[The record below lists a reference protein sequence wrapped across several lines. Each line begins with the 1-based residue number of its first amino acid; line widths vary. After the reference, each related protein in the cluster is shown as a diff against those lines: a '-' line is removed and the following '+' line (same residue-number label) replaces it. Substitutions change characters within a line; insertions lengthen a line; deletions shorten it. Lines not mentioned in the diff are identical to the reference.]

1 MFCGECG
8 AKNQKGDAF
17 CKECGAKLESGE
29 NTTTVVNNQ
38 PRKSVSKS
46 TKIVIIVVVA
56 LIAVL
61 GILFAVF
68 SNLTNPKNVAKDYI
82 QAVVDQDANKLY
94 NYLELEGDSTYVS
107 KEVFKSIIKENQ
119 TDSKVSN
126 YKITGVEYSDG
137 KLKATVKFKYTLE
150 GSSSEK
156 EDEVILIK
164 QKGKKFLFFDDWK
177 ISDSIE
183 TSVVKD
189 YKVKVTKGSELTFG
203 GIKVTNKYLDKTDST
218 SKYDVYVLPQ
228 VFAYK
233 TVVKA
238 VLPSGL
244 EIEQEVTPSS
254 YYSSY
259 TVSFDEDSLTDS
271 ARDKIITIAKT
282 SLNTVYTSAIEKK
295 AFADIKSNFEHNKID
310 LTALEKN
317 YNDLVNSLSTST
329 NTLTSFSID
338 DMSIYDL
345 ELNNDGYLEV
355 ELKVNYDYEVKYKSY
370 NDEEKTNSDSD
381 YDYMTVIL
389 TFDNGS
395 YYLVGLDNLETYFSR
410 Y

>member
-17 CKECGAKLESGE
+17 CKECGAKLENVE
-29 NTTTVVNNQ
+29 NTEVVNSR
-38 PRKSVSKS
+38 PRKPMSKQN
-46 TKIVIIVVVA
+46 KIIIIVVVA
-56 LIAVL
+56 LVAII
-61 GILFAVF
+61 GILFAIF

-94 NYLELEGDSTYVS
+94 EYLEIEGDSTYVS
-107 KEVFKSIIKENQ
+107 KDVFKSIMKDNK
-119 TDSKVSN
+119 TDSKVNN

-150 GSSSEK
+150 GGSSEK
-156 EDEVILIK
+156 EDEVVLIK
-164 QKGKKFLFFDDWK
+164 QKSKKFLFFDDWK

-189 YKVKVTKGSELTFG
+189 YTIKVTKDSKLTFG
-203 GIKVTNKYLDKTDST
+203 GVKVTDKYLDKDDST

-233 TVVKA
+233 TEVKA

-295 AFADIKSNFEHNKID
+295 AFADIKSNFEHDKVD
-310 LTALEKN
+310 LTDLEKD
-317 YNDLVNSLSTST
+317 YTDLVNSLSNST

-345 ELNNDGYLEV
+345 ELNEDGYLEV
-355 ELKVNYDYEVKYKSY
+355 ELKVNYDYEVKYKSF

-389 TFDNGS
+389 TFDDGA

>member
-1 MFCGECG
+1 M
-8 AKNQKGDAF
+8 
-17 CKECGAKLESGE
+17 
-29 NTTTVVNNQ
+29 
-38 PRKSVSKS
+38 
-46 TKIVIIVVVA
+46 
-56 LIAVL
+56 
-61 GILFAVF
+61 
-68 SNLTNPKNVAKDYI
+68 
-82 QAVVDQDANKLY
+82 
-94 NYLELEGDSTYVS
+94 
-107 KEVFKSIIKENQ
+107 
-119 TDSKVSN
+119 
-126 YKITGVEYSDG
+126 
-137 KLKATVKFKYTLE
+137 
-150 GSSSEK
+150 
-156 EDEVILIK
+156 
-164 QKGKKFLFFDDWK
+164 
-177 ISDSIE
+177 
-183 TSVVKD
+183 
-189 YKVKVTKGSELTFG
+189 
-203 GIKVTNKYLDKTDST
+203 
-218 SKYDVYVLPQ
+218 
-228 VFAYK
+228 FAYK

-310 LTALEKN
+310 LTALENN